1 MKLFRQFTWQSLK
14 ANRSRT
20 LVTIIGIILSVALL
34 TAVAAGA
41 YSGQQYMVEVSQAV
55 DGNYHA
61 FGEDLSKEALAKLEN
76 EEQVTSVATLARIG
90 YAQGNALNAQ
100 RPYLYLAAASVNLQ
114 DLLAVHLEQGR
125 LPATE
130 DEIALPTS
138 YLQPDGK
145 PYRLGS
151 TLELETGVR
160 QLDGQTLWQDVPLQ
174 ENETFTAQAKH
185 TYTIVGLFQP
195 LDYTLEWYDAPS
207 YLALTGGTGDGTYLA
222 LFTVEKPRQI
232 YQLLDSMTECDVWKP
247 NSNLLLYYGAS
258 GNQSVLA
265 VL

>member
-114 DLLAVHLEQGR
+114 DLLAVHLE
-125 LPATE
+125 
-130 DEIALPTS
+130 
-138 YLQPDGK
+138 
-145 PYRLGS
+145 
-151 TLELETGVR
+151 
-160 QLDGQTLWQDVPLQ
+160 
-174 ENETFTAQAKH
+174 
-185 TYTIVGLFQP
+185 
-195 LDYTLEWYDAPS
+195 
-207 YLALTGGTGDGTYLA
+207 
-222 LFTVEKPRQI
+222 
-232 YQLLDSMTECDVWKP
+232 
-247 NSNLLLYYGAS
+247 
-258 GNQSVLA
+258 
-265 VL
+265 